1 MHTRLVARILSSV
14 LFALNGAL
22 LVVGLPAVGFMVLGS
37 GWEGGDQALKHRIA
51 EWGILSWPIELL
63 AAALLIWTA
72 SSVAR
77 RSSGIGMLLAVDS
90 ALLVVLAAGWAW
102 VFQGLL
108 LADLSMLAVWTAL
121 SLPGLVA
128 AVMTR
133 LSPAP
138 APSGGQ
144 AL

>member
-22 LVVGLPAVGFMVLGS
+22 LVVCLPAVGFMVLGS

>member
-22 LVVGLPAVGFMVLGS
+22 LVVCLPAVGFMVLGS

-121 SLPGLVA
+121 SLPGIA
-128 AVMTR
+128 AALFTR
-133 LSPAP
+133 LSRTP